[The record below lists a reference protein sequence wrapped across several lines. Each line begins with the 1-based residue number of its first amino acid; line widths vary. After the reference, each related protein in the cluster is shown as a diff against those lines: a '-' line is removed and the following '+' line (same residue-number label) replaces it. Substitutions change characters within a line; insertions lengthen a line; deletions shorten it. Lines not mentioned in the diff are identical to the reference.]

1 MLLLT
6 LSGFFIV
13 SCRILRLLHR
23 IHKSK
28 YILPVQDRGVLSFRF
43 CFLNLLVAPS
53 SLSPS
58 LSPSRLA
65 SRRLRRDDRH
75 CPFLPLCFPPR
86 LAASPAAR
94 GATRALH
101 AQRPGPRCTRAGPQR
116 TVHRNPR
123 YRGRR
128 AQGPLTCGLP
138 QFVPEVG
145 SFASSTRRGPGPAFA
160 PSWSAGPSL
169 KVLRSSIAPASCS
182 SLLTPGSFP
191 TLLIFRFDSGFI
203 PCCTPTYL
211 SLWSSARLYRRRLT
225 LCVLPLYCS
234 CTHRV

>member
-1 MLLLT
+1 VLLLT
-6 LSGFFIV
+6 LSAFFIV
-13 SCRILRLLHR
+13 SSRILTESTKANIYSPCRT
-23 IHKSK
+23 
-28 YILPVQDRGVLSFRF
+28 RGVLSFRF

-65 SRRLRRDDRH
+65 SRRLRRDDRC

-94 GATRALH
+94 DATRALH
-101 AQRPGPRCTRAGPQR
+101 APRPGPRCPCARPER
-116 TVHRNPR
+116 TIRRNPR

-138 QFVPEVG
+138 DFVPEAG
-145 SFASSTRRGPGPAFA
+145 SFASSARQGPGPAFA
-160 PSWSAGPSL
+160 PSWSAGPSS

-182 SLLTPGSFP
+182 SLP
-191 TLLIFRFDSGFI
+191 TLVISPRFSSFVLIQALFH
-203 PCCTPTYL
+203 
-211 SLWSSARLYRRRLT
+211 A
-225 LCVLPLYCS
+225 VLPRICPCGHQLDY
-234 CTHRV
+234 TGGG